1 MKRELLGYADVDSGQ
16 LCVVDPCYVLDD
28 ERYTALID
36 QWDTTGAKSKDGK
49 HAVPLRSNYATG
61 VNFNTAWG
69 DGSYAVYGEIED
81 GRVVRVIIEMD
92 GADGDEWDVDEVERD
107 EDDLSPEWTL

>member
-1 MKRELLGYADVDSGQ
+1 MRKLLGYADVDSGQ

-28 ERYTALID
+28 EKYTALIN
-36 QWDTTGAKSKDGK
+36 QWDYSPGATDQHS
-49 HAVPLRSNYATG
+49 VPLKYNYATG

-69 DGSYAVYGEIED
+69 DGSYPVYGEIEE

-92 GADGDEWDVDEVERD
+92 GADGDEWDVDDD
-107 EDDLSPEWTL
+107 E

>member
-1 MKRELLGYADVDSGQ
+1 MTNRILLGYADVDSGH
-16 LCVVDPCYVLDD
+16 LCVVDPCYVLEDD
-28 ERYTALID
+28 KYNELID
-36 QWDTTGAKSKDGK
+36 QWDYTPGAKPQYS
-49 HAVPLRSNYATG
+49 VPLKHNYATG

-92 GADGDEWDVDEVERD
+92 GADGDEWEVDD
-107 EDDLSPEWTL
+107 EDE

>member
-1 MKRELLGYADVDSGQ
+1 MTRKMLGYADVDSGQ

-36 QWDTTGAKSKDGK
+36 QWDDRRLNPHGK
-49 HAVPLRSNYATG
+49 EQLSVPVIKGYATG

-69 DGSYAVYGEIED
+69 DGSYAVYGEVDSD
-81 GRVVRVIIEMD
+81 GRILRVIIEMD
-92 GADGDEWDVDEVERD
+92 GSDGDEWDVDDEEVD
-107 EDDLSPEWTL
+107 E

>member
-1 MKRELLGYADVDSGQ
+1 MTERKLLGYADVDSGQ

-28 ERYTALID
+28 ERYRALIE
-36 QWDTTGAKSKDGK
+36 QWDDKAEGGRQHS
-49 HAVPLRSNYATG
+49 VPLKYHYATG

-92 GADGDEWDVDEVERD
+92 GSDEEGDNE
-107 EDDLSPEWTL
+107 